1 MSIWGKLAAATADL
15 SIGGPIGALLGGGA
29 ARDVR
34 DSHKEQDRPE
44 NQLPFTVG
52 VIVLCAKMA
61 KADGSVTTD
70 EVKAFREAFNVS
82 AAEMKQAAGIFN
94 FAKQDMTGYEPCAE
108 QLVTIFKGNR
118 KLLEDVLEGLF
129 HVAKA
134 DEEVHP
140 QEEQFLGR
148 VAKLFGFTDAE
159 FGSVKAR
166 HVVAAKRNPYDVL
179 GVKPSVSDE
188 ELMSH
193 YRMLVADNHPD
204 KLIARG
210 VPKEFVTIST
220 EKVATFSEAY
230 DEIVKDRSM
239 SS

>member
-1 MSIWGKLAAATADL
+1 MSIWGKLAAATTEL
-15 SIGGPIGALLGGGA
+15 SIGAPIGALLDSRA

-34 DSHKEQDRPE
+34 DSHKEQEGPE

-70 EVKAFREAFNVS
+70 EVKAFKEAFNVS
-82 AAEMKQAAGIFN
+82 AAEMKQAARIFN
-94 FAKQDMTGYEPCAE
+94 LAKQDMTGYEPCAE
-108 QLVTIFKGNR
+108 QLVTAFKGNR

-140 QEEQFLGR
+140 QEEQFLGQ
-148 VAKLFGFTDAE
+148 VAKLFGFTDTE
-159 FGSVKAR
+159 FIYIKAR
-166 HVVAAKRNPYDVL
+166 HVTAAKRNPYDVL

-188 ELMSH
+188 ELKSR

-204 KLIARG
+204 QLIARG
-210 VPKEFVTIST
+210 VPKEFATIAT
-220 EKVATFSEAY
+220 EKVATLSEAY
-230 DEIVKDRSM
+230 NAIVKERSI
-239 SS
+239 

>member
-15 SIGGPIGALLGGGA
+15 SIGGPIGALLGAGA

-34 DSHKEQDRPE
+34 DSHKEQEGPE
-44 NQLPFTVG
+44 NQVPFTVG

-70 EVKAFREAFNVS
+70 EVKAFKEAFNVS
-82 AAEMKQAAGIFN
+82 AAEMKQAARVFN
-94 FAKQDMTGYEPCAE
+94 LAKQDMTGYKPCAE

-140 QEEQFLGR
+140 QEEQFLGQ
-148 VAKLFGFTDAE
+148 VAKLFGFTDTE
-159 FGSVKAR
+159 FSYIKAR
-166 HVVAAKRNPYDVL
+166 HVIAAKSNPYHVL
-179 GVKPSVSDE
+179 GVKPSVTDE
-188 ELMSH
+188 ELKSR
-193 YRMLVADNHPD
+193 YRTLVADNHPD
-204 KLIARG
+204 KLITRG
-210 VPKEFVTIST
+210 VPKEFVTIAT
-220 EKVATFSEAY
+220 EKVATLNAAY
-230 DEIVKDRSM
+230 DAIVKERSI
-239 SS
+239 

>member
-15 SIGGPIGALLGGGA
+15 SIGGPIGALLGAGA

-34 DSHKEQDRPE
+34 DSHKEQEGPE
-44 NQLPFTVG
+44 NQVPFTVG

-70 EVKAFREAFNVS
+70 EVKAFKEAFNVS
-82 AAEMKQAAGIFN
+82 AAEMKQAARVFN
-94 FAKQDMTGYEPCAE
+94 LAKQDMTGYEPCAE
-108 QLVTIFKGNR
+108 QLVTVFKGNR

-140 QEEQFLGR
+140 QEEQFLGQ
-148 VAKLFGFTDAE
+148 VAKLFGFTDTE
-159 FGSVKAR
+159 FSYIKAR
-166 HVVAAKRNPYDVL
+166 HVIAAKSNPYHVL
-179 GVKPSVSDE
+179 GVKPSVTDE
-188 ELMSH
+188 ELKSR
-193 YRMLVADNHPD
+193 YRTLVADNHPD

-210 VPKEFVTIST
+210 VPKEFVTIAT
-220 EKVATFSEAY
+220 EKVATLNAAY
-230 DEIVKDRSM
+230 DAIVKERSI
-239 SS
+239 